1 MPHFVGF
8 RRDLFLVFAV
18 GLFAG
23 EGVGGDVAVLEE
35 GGGRV
40 LFDGGGVELGVVGE
54 VDQAGDRGFGAV
66 VLLGIGRGLFDLAL
80 GEGVDEAGFRCVGFG
95 GRAGK

>member
-23 EGVGGDVAVLEE
+23 EGVGGDVAVFEE
-35 GGGRV
+35 GGRV

-54 VDQAGDRGFGAV
+54 VGQAGDRGFGAV
-66 VLLGIGRGLFDLAL
+66 VLLGVGRGLFDLAL
-80 GEGVDEAGFRCVGFG
+80 GEGVDETGLGSVGLR